1 MNSLRPLILITPCI
15 MPRLL
20 WTCLRIS
27 YPRSYQYHAIICT
40 KVKNKISTVITREV
54 FFVWIK
60 LNFLMIIWLLGK
72 LTTQPNWSLKN
83 EILCWTKKTS
93 SVIR

>member
-27 YPRSYQYHAIICT
+27 YPRSYHAIIPT
-40 KVKNKISTVITREV
+40 KVKNKIIESIFQKCHDISQSHTD
-54 FFVWIK
+54 
-60 LNFLMIIWLLGK
+60 
-72 LTTQPNWSLKN
+72 SD
-83 EILCWTKKTS
+83 S
-93 SVIR
+93 